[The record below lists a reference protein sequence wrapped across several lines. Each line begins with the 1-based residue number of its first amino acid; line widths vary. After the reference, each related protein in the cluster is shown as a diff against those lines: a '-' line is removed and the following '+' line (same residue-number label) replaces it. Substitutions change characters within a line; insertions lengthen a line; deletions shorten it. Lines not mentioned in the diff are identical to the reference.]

1 MPKQIVILGG
11 GYIAVEFA
19 GIFAGL
25 GSEVHLVYRA
35 DLPLRGFDEEAS
47 RRRVACPLCSQAFNS
62 NFLCFRRMHVFRAI
76 GRGCQVQRQGWRA
89 PAGKR
94 ASRGVGRDVR
104 GCWPRV
110 APPPAALQPAGW
122 PSAPKIPAARAHPSP
137 PPASPPAPTT
147 QVRKFA
153 AEQYEQNGI
162 HLHPLTTPQQLEKL
176 PDGRLKFTA
185 AKRSG
190 SQVGRTPAPRNAR
203 GSRTRAPPACLP
215 VLRTTSLWKRATPT
229 PYSTCH
235 NLFHC
240 LPYPP
245 QSSEEETFA
254 IECDHVLAATGG
266 CKPSPGSHPWPA
278 LSECRFLGDCVVGW
292 ARQTQA
298 KGQYGGLQASLG
310 QGKS

>member
-62 NFLCFRRMHVFRAI
+62 IFLCFRRMHVL
-76 GRGCQVQRQGWRA
+76 GLL
-89 PAGKR
+89 AGAAKCR
-94 ASRGVGRDVR
+94 GRDGGPLR
-104 GCWPRV
+104 GSEPAEGEGRAGLPRG

-122 PSAPKIPAARAHPSP
+122 PSAPSTPAARAHPSP
-137 PPASPPAPTT
+137 PLASLPRPTT

-153 AEQYEQNGI
+153 AEQYAQNGI

-190 SQVGRTPAPRNAR
+190 SQVGRA
-203 GSRTRAPPACLP
+203 
-215 VLRTTSLWKRATPT
+215 
-229 PYSTCH
+229 
-235 NLFHC
+235 
-240 LPYPP
+240 
-245 QSSEEETFA
+245 
-254 IECDHVLAATGG
+254 
-266 CKPSPGSHPWPA
+266 PA
-278 LSECRFLGDCVVGW
+278 LG
-292 ARQTQA
+292 ATHA
-298 KGQYGGLQASLG
+298 A
-310 QGKS
+310 